1 VAEPETPDQNSDQNP
16 DQNPDQKTDPV
27 ANRWWVD
34 SSGKDR
40 KPRPAPVVPTALAGA
55 KFFRAGEGFAQEPAR
70 DRLTDNNLK
79 IVKGAAPQEGQWV
92 HVQLNESSVP
102 ERERERIKRE
112 VALPPYARGV
122 MVDCGRSLRLLVTG
136 TPIGERLL
144 DLTLGDAPSFDCWI
158 RDEWVRETVFKD
170 ANFAIRAFK
179 RLVPEY
185 LSPEAIR
192 LAEEIAAR
200 A

>member
-1 VAEPETPDQNSDQNP
+1 MGCGAVTDPET
-16 DQNPDQKTDPV
+16 PDQKTDPTT
-27 ANRWWVD
+27 NRWWVD
-34 SSGKDR
+34 SSGKER
-40 KPRPAPVVPTALAGA
+40 SKPQPAPTAVAGA
-55 KFFRAGEGFAQEPAR
+55 KFFRAAQGFAQEPAR

-79 IVKGAAPQEGQWV
+79 IVRQAAPPEGEWV
-92 HVQLNESSVP
+92 YVKLNESSFS
-102 ERERERIKRE
+102 ERERERIQRE

-122 MVDCGRSLRLLVTG
+122 IVDCGRSLRLLVTG

-144 DLTLGDAPSFDCWI
+144 DLTLGEAPSFDAWV

-170 ANFAIRAFK
+170 SNFAIRAFK
-179 RLVPEY
+179 RLVQEY

-192 LAEEIAAR
+192 LSEEIAAR